1 VRSASLAAAAV
12 LLLGSP
18 ARAGDVLPDPT
29 RPEIAPPSAAS
40 PATAA
45 ERFELRAVLI
55 GGARRVAVINGRA
68 VQVGDSVDGA
78 EVLAIDAGRVR
89 IRTPDGERALA
100 LAPAVRVE
108 PAEREDP

>member
-1 VRSASLAAAAV
+1 VRSASLAAVV
-12 LLLGSP
+12 LLLGAP
-18 ARAGDVLPDPT
+18 ARAGDALPDPT
-29 RPEIAPPSAAS
+29 RPELAPAAAS
-40 PATAA
+40 QPAAAA
-45 ERFELRAVLI
+45 ERFELRAVLV

-68 VQVGDSVDGA
+68 VEVGDSVDGA